1 MCSSFRHSAKAAS
14 VDGSTQSHTDGD
26 PFLKLSMKPTYIF
39 LAALFSFTALCAF
52 ASSVD
57 QSRQA
62 ITLSLGGEPTTLDS
76 MKASDV
82 LSFTLINHMQE
93 GLLRYG
99 PRGKLV
105 PAIAESW
112 LLEDKQARFKLRKD
126 ALWSDGSQITAHD
139 FVFAWRTIVMPETA
153 SEYAFVFY
161 PVKNAEAIAN
171 GQLQADTLGVSAID
185 DFTLL
190 VEFESVCP
198 YFLEL
203 AAFGSFSPVNESFY
217 QLRGER
223 YAADKE
229 DLLFSGP
236 FRLDEWVHGA
246 SLKMVKNER
255 YWDRASIHLNEINF
269 AYVTGDAFARFNLFK
284 NDQIAMTPLNAET
297 VQQAVAAKYKVR
309 THLSGQVQFL
319 VHNFREGRPTV
330 NLDLRR
336 AIEAVYDREEF
347 VNRVTAIPGNI
358 AATSLFPS
366 WINGVEKPFKVEY
379 PAPIGRGPDIRLGN
393 QHLNKARHALGEIP
407 PLVLLLTNSS
417 TSVKMGEY
425 LQGRLKEALG
435 IDLRLDHQVVKQY
448 YDKLAKGSFDIA
460 MWGWLP
466 DYDDILTYA
475 DLMASWNLN
484 NRGQYR
490 NPEFDRLVR
499 VVQSSTEPSTRMQ
512 AAAELQRILSEDAV
526 ILPQMEVGVVYV
538 LNPNLRGVVRR
549 RFGADPDFTY
559 ARVR

>member
-1 MCSSFRHSAKAAS
+1 MPS
-14 VDGSTQSHTDGD
+14 
-26 PFLKLSMKPTYIF
+26 YIF
-39 LAALFSFTALCAF
+39 LAALFLLTTASAF

-62 ITLSLGGEPTTLDS
+62 ITLSLPGEPTTLDS

-105 PAIAESW
+105 PAVAESW
-112 LLEDKQARFKLRKD
+112 VLEEKQALFTLRKD

-139 FVFAWRTIVMPETA
+139 FVFAWRTVVKPETA

-171 GQLQADTLGVSAID
+171 GQIQASSLGVSAID

-203 AAFGSFSPVNESFY
+203 TAFGSFSPVKEAFY
-217 QLRGER
+217 RLRGER
-223 YAADKE
+223 YAADKD

-246 SLKMVKNER
+246 SLKMVKNES
-255 YWDRASIHLNEINF
+255 YWDKRSIHLNEVNF
-269 AYVTGDAFARFNLFK
+269 AYVTSDASARFNLFK

-297 VQQAVAAKYKVR
+297 VQQAVAAKYKIR
-309 THLSGQVQFL
+309 THAPGQVQFL
-319 VHNFREGRPTV
+319 VHNFREGRPTA

-336 AIEAVYDREEF
+336 AIQAVYDREEF

-379 PAPIGRGPDIRLGN
+379 PAPHGQGPNIGVGN
-393 QHLNKARHALGEIP
+393 QHLNKARKALGEIP
-407 PLVLLLTNSS
+407 PLVLLLGNSP

-425 LQGRLKEALG
+425 LQGYLKETLG
-435 IDLRLDHQVVKQY
+435 LDLRLDHQVVKQY

-466 DYDDILTYA
+466 DYNDILTYA

-484 NRGQYR
+484 NRGQYS

-499 VVQSSTEPSTRMQ
+499 VIQTSTVPLTRMQ
-512 AAAELQRILSEDAV
+512 AAGELQRILFEDAV

-538 LNPNLRGVVRR
+538 LNPKVRGVIRR
-549 RFGADPDFTY
+549 RFGPDPDYTY